1 MAVSQA
7 VAEAVSKR
15 VRIERLRELITNER
29 IRPWLMLMV
38 IAPDG
43 RGVCGSI
50 QQLSPCR
57 IQVRWEMWAATA
69 LRVRGPGLSTW
80 GCLEH
85 SHFARAND
93 WNFAPRRTTS

>member
-15 VRIERLRELITNER
+15 VRIERLPELITNER

-43 RGVCGSI
+43 R
-50 QQLSPCR
+50 
-57 IQVRWEMWAATA
+57 
-69 LRVRGPGLSTW
+69 
-80 GCLEH
+80 
-85 SHFARAND
+85 
-93 WNFAPRRTTS
+93 